1 MVNWMGVLL
10 LFVAVSCGAGYV
22 WHEREVKRLRR
33 RSRRLSARAPH
44 ATPQT
49 QRLHDELSERM
60 NLAVLLA
67 LIGLLS
73 LAAGLTLLF
82 H

>member
-10 LFVAVSCGAGYV
+10 VLVAVLCGAGYV
-22 WHEREVKRLRR
+22 WHERKVKRLRR
-33 RSRRLSARAPH
+33 RSRRLAARARG
-44 ATPQT
+44 ATSQSH
-49 QRLHDELSERM
+49 RLHDELSERM

-73 LAAGLTLLF
+73 LAAGLTLLL

>member
-10 LFVAVSCGAGYV
+10 LLVAAACGAGYV

-33 RSRRLSARAPH
+33 RSRRLAARTPH
-44 ATPQT
+44 AAPQT
-49 QRLHDELSERM
+49 HRLHDELSERM

-73 LAAGLTLLF
+73 LAAGLTLLV

>member
-1 MVNWMGVLL
+1 MVKWMGVLML
-10 LFVAVSCGAGYV
+10 LVAVSCGAGYV
-22 WHEREVKRLRR
+22 WHEREVRRLRR
-33 RSRRLSARAPH
+33 RSRRLAARAPH
-44 ATPQT
+44 AMPQT

-73 LAAGLTLLF
+73 LAASLTLLLR
-82 H
+82 